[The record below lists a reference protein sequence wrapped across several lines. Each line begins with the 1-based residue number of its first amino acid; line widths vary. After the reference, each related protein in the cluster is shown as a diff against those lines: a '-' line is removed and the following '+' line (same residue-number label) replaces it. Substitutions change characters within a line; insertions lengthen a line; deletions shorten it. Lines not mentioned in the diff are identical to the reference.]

1 MLQTF
6 LSAEL
11 TDQYYL
17 LQACIDFET
26 SLIVSQT
33 HTVLKTL
40 LAILD
45 RPYAAAPEL
54 GLVGIG
60 CVMLTQKN
68 LTIKLC
74 FTYVDYDEYQHH
86 QRVNFVFH
94 LLAIIGQQFP
104 FAQNQFYDILK
115 FWLDAYQT
123 EYLDD

>member
-1 MLQTF
+1 MVQTF
-6 LSAEL
+6 LSADL
-11 TDQYYL
+11 IDQYYI
-17 LQACIDFET
+17 LQVCINFET

-45 RPYAAAPEL
+45 RPYAADSEL
-54 GLVGIG
+54 GLVGLDY
-60 CVMLTQKN
+60 VMLTLN
-68 LTIKLC
+68 TLTFKLC
-74 FTYVDYDEYQHH
+74 FTNVDYDEYQHH

-94 LLAIIGQQFP
+94 LLAIIDQQFP
-104 FAQNQFYDILK
+104 FEQNQFYSILK